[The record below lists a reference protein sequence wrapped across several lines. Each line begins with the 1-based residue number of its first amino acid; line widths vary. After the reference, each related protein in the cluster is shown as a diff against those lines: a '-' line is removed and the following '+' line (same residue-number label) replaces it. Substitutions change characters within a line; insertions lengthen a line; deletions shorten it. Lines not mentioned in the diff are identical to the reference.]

1 MKTRKIFR
9 KLAYSSKDE
18 IIFGKAKYPLKC
30 GFGVEIGSGKVL
42 PEVNFT
48 LPPMS
53 INENNILEV
62 RKRFKDIVNRILN
75 KAVEL
80 EQESLVLE
88 FEHLYELTKNP
99 EWGAVITSDIKRIM
113 EGFNNKYGLKSAL
126 RVTIADI
133 RDQERPP
140 RMRTGKLT
148 EIMFKS
154 FELCAKEGA
163 DILSIESTGGKEVHD
178 MALLEGDMAG
188 IAFSLGI
195 LGERD
200 MEFLWENIVNISKKY
215 NVIPGGDTACGFANT
230 AMQLSHQGMLPKVLA
245 SVIRLMSAPRSLI
258 AIEMGAIGPLKDCGY
273 ENPILKIISGVP
285 ISMEGKSSAC
295 AHSSPIGNISSYAC
309 DLWSNES
316 VQDVRLLSGFAPEV
330 FTEILIYDCRLMN
343 SAFKMG
349 FEKKLRDLFILSD
362 IYLDPQ
368 ALVMSLDVAYE
379 SARRILDYENNYQ
392 RTLELGK
399 YAVSVIKD
407 ALEKEEINIS
417 EREKGWLYKIQED
430 LENLPQGHRE
440 IFERVYDDYKD
451 LFLKEEY
458 GL

>member
-1 MKTRKIFR
+1 MKTRKIF
-9 KLAYSSKDE
+9 KELAYPSKDE

-30 GFGVEIGSGKVL
+30 GFGVEIGNGKVL

-53 INENNILEV
+53 IHENNFLEV
-62 RKRFKDIVNRILN
+62 RKRFRDIVNRILN
-75 KAVEL
+75 RAVEL
-80 EQESLVLE
+80 EQEALVLE
-88 FEHLYELTKNP
+88 LEHLYELTKNP
-99 EWGAVITSDIKRIM
+99 EWGAVITSDIKGIM
-113 EGFNNKYGLKSAL
+113 EEFNNKYGLKSAL
-126 RVTIADI
+126 RVTVADI

-140 RMRTGKLT
+140 RMRTGELT

-163 DILSIESTGGKEVHD
+163 DILSIESTGGKEIHD
-178 MALLEGDMAG
+178 RALLEGDMAG
-188 IAFSLGI
+188 ITFSLGV

-200 MEFLWENIVNISKKY
+200 MEFLWKNIVDISKKY

-258 AIEMGAIGPLKDCGY
+258 AIEMGAVGPLKDCAY

-316 VQDVRLLSGFAPEV
+316 VQDVKLLSGFAPEV

-379 SARRILDYENNYQ
+379 SAKKILNNENNYQ

-399 YAVSVIKD
+399 YAVFVIKN
-407 ALEKEEINIS
+407 ALENGKIKIS
-417 EREKGWLYKIQED
+417 EREKNWLYKIQED
-430 LENLPQGHRE
+430 LENLPQDYRE
-440 IFERVYDDYKD
+440 IWERIYEDYKD